1 MINSMLKVLKGTVG
15 ISVECMK
22 IKGVGSGLAGPV
34 LAGPLFIKV
43 KTKFHFAKSK

>member
-1 MINSMLKVLKGTVG
+1 MMNSMLKSAQRYS

-22 IKGVGSGLAGPV
+22 IKGVESSPAGLV